1 MLPFTTLNEEMI
13 NTCVTKETLNRE
25 QACQAEDGKE
35 VAKTLSSAFYSTLAG
50 IRH

>member
-35 VAKTLSSAFYSTLAG
+35 VAKTTLQD
-50 IRH
+50 ILLRKRK